1 MYKRQTKNR
10 PTATAAPSPA
20 AKTWD
25 REPTTVFGV
34 LLGGPIPRSS
44 FPACVKPTRENDYA
58 RPSETC
64 LQEPEYG
71 YPIAYLKGLGI
82 SGVADEA
89 SLHLLD
95 EKVVSV
101 HVSFRQQTYGAMKSI
116 LIERYGPPSKIES
129 MDVVTRGGAN
139 LTSEVASWEGVQNE
153 ITLVERVGKV
163 DQSVAAFTNRQ
174 MQKLQQ
180 DRKNSATS
188 ENAKKF

>member
-1 MYKRQTKNR
+1 MRNCSTGFLLIAAAVAASFGPLAWGQASTKNR

-116 LIERYGPPSKIES
+116 LIERYGPC
-129 MDVVTRGGAN
+129 
-139 LTSEVASWEGVQNE
+139 LLYTS
-153 ITLVERVGKV
+153 
-163 DQSVAAFTNRQ
+163 DAA
-174 MQKLQQ
+174 
-180 DRKNSATS
+180 D
-188 ENAKKF
+188 E